1 STTIGVISGLI
12 SLTAGRIEFAGRDI
26 TRVPA
31 HRRFACGLAR
41 TFQNSRLFGRLSV
54 RDNLSIATR
63 QARTRPGF
71 LERRRATREAVAEA
85 LELAGLSSRANDLAA
100 DLSSTERRRLEWAR
114 ALAAKPRFLLLD
126 EPGAGMTAEER
137 QELRTRILDSRGQGL
152 TVLLVDHVMDLVMAV
167 SDRIAG
173 LNFGRKIA
181 EGTPTEMCASAAVR

>member
-1 STTIGVISGLI
+1 RLTAVSRHFGGVRAIDRLDLNVEAGQIFGLIGPNGSGKSTTIGVISGLI

-114 ALAAKPRFLLLD
+114 ALA
-126 EPGAGMTAEER
+126 
-137 QELRTRILDSRGQGL
+137 
-152 TVLLVDHVMDLVMAV
+152 
-167 SDRIAG
+167 
-173 LNFGRKIA
+173 
-181 EGTPTEMCASAAVR
+181 